1 MVTGVDK
8 IRAGKN
14 DKQRNNSVRQECIIV
29 KQGNTLTSLAK
40 EFGMSVSEFK
50 QWAGLDKNT
59 LTIGQKIELPT
70 AKAQDGKGIYAI
82 AREYEMTMADFA
94 KLNKIQD
101 PKNYQAKKDEV
112 FYVKPKQ
119 TSAQPAPKA
128 ETKPAPAPQPKP
140 APQKPTPQPAPKAQ
154 TQEFN
159 PESATGVASGAVV
172 GNQVSVV
179 IERQRQW
186 GSSFT
191 PEELSSNI
199 YELADKYWGAVGK
212 PDFDALINEIN
223 PKNASAVIEAYTKN
237 DKNGDKESLLFTV
250 LREVNSKPEARKAAA
265 LKIYDALAAE
275 KKAPAAKREEFVK
288 ELDAQFDSW
297 GLINTDKL
305 DSIIKEITGED
316 TQTQNTSEVSGASK
330 SSSKPAVKPSRS
342 SKPITSK
349 DFKIEQLP
357 KAGYWTVGATE
368 ERSVRVLFGKPV
380 AVTSKGQV
388 VSETIKF
395 EPYRNNT
402 GELKGKVI
410 MVNSGHGMK
419 RQSTPQLDM
428 GKPDAKDENGKQIE
442 EWRKNRDYADILI
455 QNLRKK
461 GATVIFTN
469 GDAVNACNEKRKH
482 KCDLFISLHCNATA
496 NRKKSGVEIF
506 YHEGA
511 TKSKDLADRTGKIFG
526 LQQSDIKSDIT
537 TRFGKLGVLTN
548 IGPKNCPSI
557 LMELGYLT
565 NPTDM
570 RNIDSISDRQKKM
583 DKLTKAIV
591 QNKDRF

>member
-1 MVTGVDK
+1 MSGVEK
-8 IRAGKN
+8 IKAGQQNKQHSFPVRA
-14 DKQRNNSVRQECIIV
+14 EYITV

-40 EFGMSVSEFK
+40 EFGMSLSEFK

-59 LTIGQKIELPT
+59 LTIGQKIDLPT

-82 AREYEMTMADFA
+82 AREYGMTMADFA

-128 ETKPAPAPQPKP
+128 EPKPVPAPQPKP
-140 APQKPTPQPAPKAQ
+140 APKKPTQQPASKAQ

-159 PESATGVASGAVV
+159 PESATGVASGAIV

-223 PKNASAVIEAYTKN
+223 PKNASSVIEAYTKN
-237 DKNGDKESLLFTV
+237 DKNEDKESLLFTV

-275 KKAPAAKREEFVK
+275 KKAPAAKREEFLK
-288 ELDAQFDSW
+288 ELNTQFDSW
-297 GLINTDKL
+297 GLINTGKL
-305 DSIIKEITGED
+305 DSIINEITGED
-316 TQTQNTSEVSGASK
+316 TQTQNSEVSGASK
-330 SSSKPAVKPSRS
+330 SSSKPAIKPSRS

-410 MVNSGHGMK
+410 MVNAGHGM
-419 RQSTPQLDM
+419 RHQSTPQLDM

-469 GDAVNACNEKRKH
+469 GNDVNACNEKKKH
-482 KCDLFISLHCNATA
+482 KCDLFISLHCNATG

-506 YHEGA
+506 YHEGS
-511 TKSKDLADRTGKIFG
+511 TKGKDFAVRTGKVFR
-526 LQQSDIKSDIT
+526 LPQNSIKSDIT
-537 TRFGKLGVLTN
+537 TRFKRLGVLTN

-557 LMELGYLT
+557 LMEMGYLT
-565 NPTDM
+565 NPDDM
-570 RNIDSISDRQKKM
+570 RNIDSIADRQKKM